1 MTCWQLASIIEFV
14 FPTQQ
19 FPSHVALWKVLLP
32 AFAWHSFM
40 SSLQRDGINVMM
52 VFHLWRDWCSVHA
65 DYLYFLASGV
75 CMCGCICT
83 CVINTFS
90 VCIYRWTY
98 AFVLVQSK
106 CWYLFLFS
114 VASLF
119 SALFLKSNLWR
130 IYYLLQKLFALLLF
144 QWLRP
149 ISILEQQGIKMLKIK
164 EVS

>member
-32 AFAWHSFM
+32 AFAWHSFV
-40 SSLQRDGINVMM
+40 SSLQRDGNNVMM

-83 CVINTFS
+83 CVINTFC

-130 IYYLLQKLFALLLF
+130 IYLLQKLFALLLF